1 MEEEID
7 FYSDLSTNT
16 SNTNDSESEE
26 YTYDYH
32 ASISTLPLLELI
44 PVAIMYGLTLILGVT
59 GNALVIFSIAHYRRM
74 RTLTNIFLLSL
85 ASADLL
91 LIVLCV
97 PIKFATFFTFTWEFG
112 EFLCK
117 AVYYLQNVSAICSVT
132 TLTVMSV
139 ERYYAIIYPIKAKYV
154 CTVSRA
160 KKAIL
165 FIWILSFFLASP
177 IIIGR
182 SHEEVGSIRKG
193 YWCIENWA
201 SDTIDKIYEF
211 YMMSIILLIP
221 VTVMSFAYTSIC
233 KELWIVSHTRTAMI
247 NGQNDTCPTQ
257 STNLSE
263 KDPFYKS
270 RIKMKTNTTKDD
282 QTRKQVIKM
291 LVLVIV
297 LFVICWAPILTN
309 NLLVAYGYL
318 PLLNFGY
325 LKPMREAFFL
335 MAYSN
340 SCVNPVV
347 YGFMSRNF
355 REAFLNALC
364 SCLRGKEYVRRKRF
378 ERHNSSV
385 TRSTQMG
392 YIRDIEMEEMEICS
406 KYGATY
412 VPESV

>member
-1 MEEEID
+1 
-7 FYSDLSTNT
+7 
-16 SNTNDSESEE
+16 
-26 YTYDYH
+26 
-32 ASISTLPLLELI
+32 
-44 PVAIMYGLTLILGVT
+44 
-59 GNALVIFSIAHYRRM
+59 
-74 RTLTNIFLLSL
+74 
-85 ASADLL
+85 
-91 LIVLCV
+91 
-97 PIKFATFFTFTWEFG
+97 
-112 EFLCK
+112 
-117 AVYYLQNVSAICSVT
+117 
-132 TLTVMSV
+132 
-139 ERYYAIIYPIKAKYV
+139 
-154 CTVSRA
+154 
-160 KKAIL
+160 
-165 FIWILSFFLASP
+165 
-177 IIIGR
+177 
-182 SHEEVGSIRKG
+182 
-193 YWCIENWA
+193 
-201 SDTIDKIYEF
+201 
-211 YMMSIILLIP
+211 
-221 VTVMSFAYTSIC
+221 
-233 KELWIVSHTRTAMI
+233 
-247 NGQNDTCPTQ
+247 
-257 STNLSE
+257 
-263 KDPFYKS
+263 
-270 RIKMKTNTTKDD
+270 MKTNTTKDD